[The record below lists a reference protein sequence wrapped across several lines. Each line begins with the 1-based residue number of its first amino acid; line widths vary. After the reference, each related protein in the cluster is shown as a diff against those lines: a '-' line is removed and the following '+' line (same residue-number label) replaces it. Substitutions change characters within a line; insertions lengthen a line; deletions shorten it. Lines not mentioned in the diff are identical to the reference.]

1 MFICDVCGKEYKYKN
16 GIYRHKKFECG
27 QEPKYQ
33 CPQCPYRAKQKS
45 SLKTHISIKHSDS
58 ITNGYYIQYG
68 FNNWPLVQQYS
79 KGFECQ
85 VCGKRY
91 KYKRGL
97 HRHKQ
102 DECGQEP
109 KYQCPQCPYRAKQK
123 SSLKSHMKIR
133 HEYSFNWP
141 EVHLN
146 ESGMYQCDVCGR
158 EYKQKYGLNRHKNYE
173 CGQEPRYHCSY
184 CPYRAKQK
192 IHLKTH
198 IRIKHVIE

>member
-1 MFICDVCGKEYKYKN
+1 MLLQLVNSPTESHRQVCMRQCFINWSAVQQNHAGMFICDVCGKEYKYKN

-58 ITNGYYIQYG
+58 ITNGYYIHYG
-68 FNNWPLVQQYS
+68 FNIWPLVQQYS

-133 HEYSFNWP
+133 HGF
-141 EVHLN
+141 
-146 ESGMYQCDVCGR
+146 
-158 EYKQKYGLNRHKNYE
+158 
-173 CGQEPRYHCSY
+173 
-184 CPYRAKQK
+184 
-192 IHLKTH
+192 
-198 IRIKHVIE
+198 